1 MTLSAET
8 LTDMLSWMVA
18 VPVLVFAAWVL
29 DQFTRGRVP
38 LWALLI
44 TFVAVVGTLGMLLRP
59 LSSMGILDDG
69 GRTNVALIIRTV
81 ALILAVGLVWHL
93 IDIILDRWRDHGRDG

>member
-1 MTLSAET
+1 MTPTAET
-8 LTDMLSWMVA
+8 LADLLSWMVS

-44 TFVAVVGTLGMLLRP
+44 TFVAVVGVLGMLLRP
-59 LSSMGILDDG
+59 LTTMGVLDDA
-69 GRTNVALIIRTV
+69 GRTNLAIVVRTV

-93 IDIILDRWRDHGRDG
+93 IDIAVDRWRDHGRNG